1 MAGNFGLCEGDHRR
15 AFYAKGVSASGG
27 DFGKFSFVRL
37 FFSKRKVAKLPVACL
52 NHFTRWVKKSDDDR
66 SLSTFDQQ

>member
-15 AFYAKGVSASGG
+15 AF

-37 FFSKRKVAKLPVACL
+37 FFSKRKVAKLLGGMSQLLYQMGENC
-52 NHFTRWVKKSDDDR
+52 
-66 SLSTFDQQ
+66 